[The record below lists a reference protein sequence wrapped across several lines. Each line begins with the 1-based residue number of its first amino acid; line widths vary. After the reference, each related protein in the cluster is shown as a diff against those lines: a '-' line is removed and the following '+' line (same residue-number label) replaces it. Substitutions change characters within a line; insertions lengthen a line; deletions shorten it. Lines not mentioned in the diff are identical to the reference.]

1 MKLRI
6 EKLAVI
12 GGTVFTALGVIVI
25 LGIFWAERKA
35 QTKRLEAVVISET
48 RLLNPD
54 IAKARRN
61 LRILYGEKEV
71 YDLSIMQ
78 IRIKNSGNQPIKSED
93 IEEPITILIEGVSEI
108 VWAEVVSTDPPELVV
123 SVENKG
129 DCVEVSRTLL
139 NPEDQFIVEVVSVPI
154 EKSQPRLSNVKGRIA
169 GIKRI
174 DVQYSLRKAEERK
187 AKFLISGL
195 AIMIAAGLVVSISAF
210 YGGRVAVRLR
220 NLEQMTTSHV
230 HTLNSELKMLENYST
245 SARNDMDSLR
255 SEFLHYITDTTEHVH
270 NLVSQNEDLQE
281 RLSRIEAKL

>member
-12 GGTVFTALGVIVI
+12 VGTIFTALGVIVI

-35 QTKRLEAVVISET
+35 QIKQLEAVVTSET

-54 IAKARRN
+54 VAKARRN
-61 LRILYGEKEV
+61 LRLLYGEKEV

-93 IEEPITILIEGVSEI
+93 IEEPITIIIEGVSEI

-123 SVENKG
+123 SAENKG

-139 NPEDQFIVEVVSVPI
+139 NPEDQFIVEVVSVPL
-154 EKSQPRLSNVKGRIA
+154 EKSQPRLANVKGRIA

-174 DVQYSLRKAEERK
+174 DVLYSLRKAEK
-187 AKFLISGL
+187 GKLSFFLIL
-195 AIMIAAGLVVSISAF
+195 L
-210 YGGRVAVRLR
+210 
-220 NLEQMTTSHV
+220 SH
-230 HTLNSELKMLENYST
+230 LLG
-245 SARNDMDSLR
+245 
-255 SEFLHYITDTTEHVH
+255 
-270 NLVSQNEDLQE
+270 
-281 RLSRIEAKL
+281 